1 MPASI
6 ARIETSCLAYKQRH
20 RLALKAL
27 ALAME
32 CNQELETQIVHLAA
46 YLRGEL
52 GYQADAPG
60 SLRRQLEENTAMI
73 RAIDQTLRGQGDE
86 LGLVGWMMVLR
97 RTWIAMVA
105 LLGMA
110 LGYVVNDVV
119 DSLGIQQG
127 DQHAHSRSDP

>member
-1 MPASI
+1 
-6 ARIETSCLAYKQRH
+6 
-20 RLALKAL
+20 
-27 ALAME
+27 ME
-32 CNQELETQIVHLAA
+32 CNHEIETQLVHLGA
-46 YLRGEL
+46 YLRHEL
-52 GYQADAPG
+52 GYQTDAPG
-60 SLRRQLEENTAMI
+60 SIARQLEENTAMI

-119 DSLGIQQG
+119 DALGIQQG
-127 DQHAHSRSDP
+127 EQHANSRSDS